1 MAKGGGR
8 KYARD
13 KNGRFASTG
22 TTAKGGRLGG
32 KKGSINL
39 GKQRPGTSAP
49 GGGTIA
55 KGGNGVRGTVA
66 RRTAG
71 INGYGKGS
79 KASAAPA
86 SAASAGKRKIRMG
99 ANQPGVSAPQG
110 TIAKGRTSGM
120 MARVKGKVMGYGK
133 GSTATPAPAPK
144 AKAKKGPKTAAGR
157 ASANLRNAQK
167 QLAKNPLSK
176 KAAMSEVT
184 ARAAAEVYK
193 ARGTGRKGA
202 AKRKK

>member
-55 KGGNGVRGTVA
+55 RGGNGVRGQVA
-66 RRTAG
+66 RRMAG
-71 INGYGKGS
+71 INGFGKGS
-79 KASAAPA
+79 KASASTSKAAP
-86 SAASAGKRKIRMG
+86 S
-99 ANQPGVSAPQG
+99 
-110 TIAKGRTSGM
+110 
-120 MARVKGKVMGYGK
+120 
-133 GSTATPAPAPK
+133 PAPK
-144 AKAKKGPKTAAGR
+144 TKKGPKTAAGR
-157 ASANLRNAQK
+157 ASTNLRNAQK

-176 KAAMSEVT
+176 KAAMAEAT

-202 AKRKK
+202 AKRKGKK